1 MRILLDTHV
10 FLWWLNDDEKL
21 SAEGRAM
28 IVSAVDVYV
37 SSASIWEAA
46 IKVGIGKL
54 EVDVDQLVAQIKPN
68 GFRELPITA
77 MHAAMVKNLPGVH
90 RDPFDR
96 ILVAQALVEPLRL
109 VTCDAILKGYP
120 ALVEVI

>member
-21 SAEGRAM
+21 SAKGRAM
-28 IVSAVDVYV
+28 IGSAVDVYV

-54 EVDVDQLVAQIKPN
+54 DVDIDQLVAQIKHS

-77 MHAAMVKNLPGVH
+77 VHAAMVKNLPEVH

-96 ILVAQALVEPLRL
+96 ILVAQALAEPLRL
-109 VTCDAILKGYP
+109 VTCDGILKGYS

>member
-10 FLWWLNDDEKL
+10 FLWWLNDDKKL
-21 SAEGRAM
+21 SLQGRQL
-28 IVSAVDVYV
+28 IISATEVYV

-46 IKVGIGKL
+46 IKAGIGKL
-54 EVDVDQLVAQIKPN
+54 EVDIDQLVVEIKGS
-68 GFRELPITA
+68 GFKELPISA
-77 MHAAMVKNLPGVH
+77 VHAAMVKNLPEVH

-96 ILVAQALVEPLRL
+96 ILVAQALAEPLRL
-109 VTCDAILKGYP
+109 ITSDGILKSYP